1 MADTDLPKDAAK
13 ILQKAADQ
21 TRSTGKAYELT
32 ADEVKKLAKAFNSMQ
47 DAASSASDE
56 IRKSKKTVDDAIDSF
71 THFQEALIT
80 VGNAF
85 ENPKR
90 TLRGFADLGLSTG
103 NDLMKM
109 YSALG
114 GMVFSK
120 PIKDAT
126 KSVQD
131 LENQLKE
138 LQDLEAKA
146 NPVKALEESIEKEE
160 ELCKKTT
167 ACDKDK
173 LKSLQD
179 QLTKGKDQNKLGG
192 SLTDIEKNRLKTLR
206 DQKPELERGLDLAKG
221 HLGTLQGLIGGYQK
235 LLAIFGDAFDR
246 FVELD
251 KAAEDFRKETGLN
264 KTQMKDVETAARQV
278 NQELAGFGV
287 SIEES
292 YKAAQ
297 ALGEQF
303 GSIQNVSKE
312 QIKTVA
318 LLNTNLGVTQENAAG
333 FLQKMESIGGLTEQQ
348 ANGMAGLAASAA
360 TAAGVP
366 LNKVMHD
373 VANASDTTLA
383 MMKGNVRQMTLAAI
397 QAQRM
402 GVNLEKTASAARGL
416 LNFQESVDAEMEAS
430 VLLGKSLN
438 LNYARQLSFQGDIAG
453 AQKEVV
459 NQVRSMGE
467 FSKMNVFQ
475 QEALAKATGYSVA
488 DLSKMMKNEEKLSKL
503 KPDQVKAYEKATKAL
518 KEQTEETGLQ
528 MLQQAQM
535 QGTMSQL
542 SNTFKAFKQSA
553 ADALTPLVMIAT
565 KILVPVLKV
574 GLMLFNLILAPV
586 KLFANLLY
594 KLWEEWEL
602 GELLDYASGKLDVV
616 VQYIE
621 KFSQWTED
629 AEHKSGMLLTVFKG
643 IGAAIGAW
651 MVSMYLFPTAL
662 TGIRTALISLK
673 SLIGKVFT
681 LPSFDKFKLPS
692 FGAGEASKIGDIF
705 KKLKTVVADVFSSIL
720 NVVKNLG
727 KAIGGFVSDLAKGIG
742 SAISSIASGIGSA
755 ISSIASGIGSAMG
768 AIGKGVGAALQGIGQ
783 GLRVFADPTVAAG
796 LLVVTAAAIAFG
808 LGIAL
813 ALRIATPAI
822 KVLADM
828 LVKLAPF
835 LVAVFV
841 PAINAVK
848 EVILKLVDVMGGI
861 YMTVINA
868 VKEVVLKLVGV
879 FGGIF
884 MTAINAVK
892 DTFLGLVDVIGGVLI
907 KGLET
912 MRDMF
917 ASLPN
922 VVGAVAN
929 SLMTIASAAPGIGL
943 AAVAIGGLAVSLLAM
958 SAAMGGGVVGSVT
971 GIFTGNPVSKLYDL
985 SLALL
990 ALTLPADR
998 IRVLGE
1004 SISMIFSHFSEL
1016 DTYNSQL
1023 LIFSTI
1029 LKDIS
1034 KVNLDNLNGLNLLSL
1049 AENTIFGGMPDIN
1062 QVTTNEDTKPETTN
1076 DQPVTQEKI
1085 VSKLDE
1091 LISLM
1096 SNGGIGVYLDGRKV
1110 SEQLAIASS

>member
-21 TRSTGKAYELT
+21 TRNTGKAYELT
-32 ADEVKKLAKAFNSMQ
+32 ADQIKILVKAFNSMQ
-47 DAASSASDE
+47 DAASSVSNE

-71 THFQEALIT
+71 THFQEKLIE
-80 VGNAF
+80 VGTAF

-103 NDLMKM
+103 DDLMKM

-146 NPVKALEESIEKEE
+146 NPVKALEESIKKEE

-167 ACDKDK
+167 ACNKDRI
-173 LKSLQD
+173 KSLQD

-192 SLTDIEKNRLKTLR
+192 SLTDIEKDRLKTLR

-251 KAAEDFRKETGLN
+251 KAAEDFRNETGLN

-287 SIEES
+287 SIKDS

-318 LLNTNLGVTQENAAG
+318 LLNTNLGVTNENAAG

-366 LNKVMHD
+366 LDKVMHD

-535 QGTMSQL
+535 QGTMTQL
-542 SNTFKAFKQSA
+542 SNTFKSFKQSA

-565 KILVPVLKV
+565 KILVPVLKTALV
-574 GLMLFNLILAPV
+574 LFNAFLLPV
-586 KLFANLLY
+586 KLFGNLLY
-594 KLWEEWEL
+594 KLFEDWKL
-602 GELLDYASGKLDVV
+602 GELMDYVSGKLDVA

-643 IGAAIGAW
+643 IGAAVGAV

-662 TGIRTALISLK
+662 TGIRTALMGLK

-681 LPSFDKFKLPS
+681 LPSFGKFKLPS
-692 FGAGEASKIGDIF
+692 FGAGGAGGASKIGDIF
-705 KKLKTVVADVFSSIL
+705 KNLKTVVADVFSSIL
-720 NVVKNLG
+720 NIIKNLG
-727 KAIGGFVSDLAKGIG
+727 KAIGGFVSDLAK
-742 SAISSIASGIGSA
+742 GIGSA

-783 GLRVFADPTVAAG
+783 GLRVFADPTVAVG

-868 VKEVVLKLVGV
+868 VKEVVLKLAGV

-1004 SISMIFSHFSEL
+1004 SVSMIFSNFSEL

-1034 KVNLDNLNGLNLLSL
+1034 KINLDNLNGLNLLSL

>member
-1 MADTDLPKDAAK
+1 
-13 ILQKAADQ
+13 
-21 TRSTGKAYELT
+21 
-32 ADEVKKLAKAFNSMQ
+32 
-47 DAASSASDE
+47 
-56 IRKSKKTVDDAIDSF
+56 
-71 THFQEALIT
+71 
-80 VGNAF
+80 
-85 ENPKR
+85 
-90 TLRGFADLGLSTG
+90 LS
-103 NDLMKM
+103 
-109 YSALG
+109 
-114 GMVFSK
+114 
-120 PIKDAT
+120 
-126 KSVQD
+126 
-131 LENQLKE
+131 
-138 LQDLEAKA
+138 
-146 NPVKALEESIEKEE
+146 
-160 ELCKKTT
+160 
-167 ACDKDK
+167 
-173 LKSLQD
+173 
-179 QLTKGKDQNKLGG
+179 KGKDQNKLGG
-192 SLTDIEKNRLKTLR
+192 SLSDIEKDRLKTLR
-206 DQKPELERGLDLAKG
+206 EKKPQLEKELDLAKG
-221 HLGTLQGLIGGYQK
+221 HLATLEGLKGGYQK

-251 KAAEDFRKETGLN
+251 KAAENFRKETGLN

-287 SIEES
+287 SIEGAYS
-292 YKAAQ
+292 AAK

-318 LLNTNLGVTQENAAG
+318 LLNTNLGVTDDNAAG

-348 ANGMAGLAASAA
+348 ASGMAGLAANAA

-402 GVNLEKTASAARGL
+402 GVNLEKTANSARGL
-416 LNFQESVDAEMEAS
+416 LNFQESVDAEMEVS
-430 VLLGKSLN
+430 VLLGKNLN

-528 MLQQAQM
+528 MLQQAEM

-565 KILVPVLKV
+565 KILVPVLKLALV
-574 GLMLFNLILAPV
+574 GFNAILLPV
-586 KLFANLLY
+586 KLFGNLLY
-594 KLWEEWEL
+594 KLFDDWKL

-643 IGAAIGAW
+643 IGAAIGAV
-651 MVSMYLFPTAL
+651 MVSMYLFPKAL
-662 TGIRTALISLK
+662 TGIRTALMALK
-673 SLIGKVFT
+673 PLIGKVFT
-681 LPSFDKFKLPS
+681 LPSFGKFKLPS
-692 FGAGEASKIGDIF
+692 FGTGGVGGASKIGDIF
-705 KKLKTVVADVFSSIL
+705 KNLKTVVADVFSSIL
-720 NVVKNLG
+720 NVIKNLG
-727 KAIGGFVSDLAKGIG
+727 KAIGEFVSDLAK
-742 SAISSIASGIGSA
+742 GIGSA

-848 EVILKLVDVMGGI
+848 EIILKLVDVMGGI

-868 VKEVVLKLVGV
+868 AKEIILKLADV

-922 VVGAVAN
+922 VVGAVAT
-929 SLMTIASAAPGIGL
+929 SLMTIALAAPGIGL
-943 AAVAIGGLAVSLLAM
+943 AALAIGGLAVSLLAM

-1004 SISMIFSHFSEL
+1004 SVSMIFSNFSEL

-1034 KVNLDNLNGLNLLSL
+1034 KINLDNLNGLNLLSL

-1096 SNGGIGVYLDGRKV
+1096 SNGGIGVYLDGRKG

>member
-21 TRSTGKAYELT
+21 TRNTGKAYELT
-32 ADEVKKLAKAFNSMQ
+32 ADQIKILAKAFNKMQ
-47 DAASSASDE
+47 DAASSASNE

-103 NDLMKM
+103 KDLMEM

-146 NPVKALEESIEKEE
+146 NPVKALEESIKKEE

-173 LKSLQD
+173 IKSLQD
-179 QLTKGKDQNKLGG
+179 QLSKGKDQNKLGG
-192 SLTDIEKNRLKTLR
+192 SLSDIEKDRLKTLR
-206 DQKPELERGLDLAKG
+206 EQKPQLEKGLDLAKG
-221 HLGTLQGLIGGYQK
+221 HLETLQGLIGGYQK

-246 FVELD
+246 FVQLD

-287 SIEES
+287 SIDDA

-297 ALGEQF
+297 SLGEQF

-318 LLNTNLGVTQENAAG
+318 LLNKNLGVTDDNAAG

-348 ANGMAGLAASAA
+348 ASGMAGLAANAA

-366 LNKVMHD
+366 LNKVMQD

-503 KPDQVKAYEKATKAL
+503 KPDQVKAYEDATKAL

-565 KILVPVLKV
+565 KILVPILKIALV
-574 GLMLFNLILAPV
+574 AFNAILFPV
-586 KLFANLLY
+586 KLFTNLLY
-594 KLWEEWEL
+594 KLWEDWQL
-602 GELLDYASGKLDVV
+602 GKKMDYVSGVLDVA
-616 VQYIE
+616 VQHIE
-621 KFSQWTED
+621 KFCQWTED

-643 IGAAIGAW
+643 IGAAIGAV
-651 MVSMYLFPTAL
+651 MVSMYLFPKTL
-662 TGIRTALISLK
+662 TVIRTALMSLK

-681 LPSFDKFKLPS
+681 LPSFGKFKLPS
-692 FGAGEASKIGDIF
+692 FGAGGASKIGDIF
-705 KKLKTVVADVFSSIL
+705 KSLKTVVADVFSSIL
-720 NVVKNLG
+720 NVIKNLG
-727 KAIGGFVSDLAKGIG
+727 KAIGEFVSDLAK
-742 SAISSIASGIGSA
+742 GIGSA

-768 AIGKGVGAALQGIGQ
+768 AIGKGVGVALQGIGQ

-848 EVILKLVDVMGGI
+848 EVVLKLVEVMGGI

-868 VKEVVLKLVGV
+868 AKEVVLKLADV

-884 MTAINAVK
+884 MTVINAVK

-922 VVGAVAN
+922 VVGAVAT
-929 SLMTIASAAPGIGL
+929 SLMTIALAAPGIGL
-943 AAVAIGGLAVSLLAM
+943 AALAIGGLAASLLLM
-958 SAAMGGGVVGSVT
+958 SAAMGGGAVGAVT
-971 GIFTGNPVSKLYDL
+971 GLFTGNPISKLYDL
-985 SLALL
+985 SDALL

-1004 SISMIFSHFSEL
+1004 SVSMIFSNFSEL
-1016 DTYNSQL
+1016 DAYNSQL

-1034 KVNLDNLNGLNLLSL
+1034 KINLDNLNGLGLLSL
-1049 AENTIFGGMPDIN
+1049 AENTIFGGMPDVN
-1062 QVTTNEDTKPETTN
+1062 EVTTNKNTELETTN

>member
-1 MADTDLPKDAAK
+1 
-13 ILQKAADQ
+13 
-21 TRSTGKAYELT
+21 
-32 ADEVKKLAKAFNSMQ
+32 
-47 DAASSASDE
+47 
-56 IRKSKKTVDDAIDSF
+56 
-71 THFQEALIT
+71 
-80 VGNAF
+80 
-85 ENPKR
+85 
-90 TLRGFADLGLSTG
+90 
-103 NDLMKM
+103 
-109 YSALG
+109 
-114 GMVFSK
+114 
-120 PIKDAT
+120 
-126 KSVQD
+126 
-131 LENQLKE
+131 
-138 LQDLEAKA
+138 
-146 NPVKALEESIEKEE
+146 
-160 ELCKKTT
+160 
-167 ACDKDK
+167 
-173 LKSLQD
+173 
-179 QLTKGKDQNKLGG
+179 
-192 SLTDIEKNRLKTLR
+192 
-206 DQKPELERGLDLAKG
+206 
-221 HLGTLQGLIGGYQK
+221 
-235 LLAIFGDAFDR
+235 
-246 FVELD
+246 
-251 KAAEDFRKETGLN
+251 
-264 KTQMKDVETAARQV
+264 
-278 NQELAGFGV
+278 
-287 SIEES
+287 
-292 YKAAQ
+292 
-297 ALGEQF
+297 
-303 GSIQNVSKE
+303 
-312 QIKTVA
+312 
-318 LLNTNLGVTQENAAG
+318 
-333 FLQKMESIGGLTEQQ
+333 
-348 ANGMAGLAASAA
+348 
-360 TAAGVP
+360 
-366 LNKVMHD
+366 
-373 VANASDTTLA
+373 
-383 MMKGNVRQMTLAAI
+383 
-397 QAQRM
+397 
-402 GVNLEKTASAARGL
+402 
-416 LNFQESVDAEMEAS
+416 
-430 VLLGKSLN
+430 
-438 LNYARQLSFQGDIAG
+438 
-453 AQKEVV
+453 
-459 NQVRSMGE
+459 
-467 FSKMNVFQ
+467 
-475 QEALAKATGYSVA
+475 
-488 DLSKMMKNEEKLSKL
+488 
-503 KPDQVKAYEKATKAL
+503 
-518 KEQTEETGLQ
+518 
-528 MLQQAQM
+528 
-535 QGTMSQL
+535 
-542 SNTFKAFKQSA
+542 
-553 ADALTPLVMIAT
+553 
-565 KILVPVLKV
+565 
-574 GLMLFNLILAPV
+574 
-586 KLFANLLY
+586 
-594 KLWEEWEL
+594 
-602 GELLDYASGKLDVV
+602 
-616 VQYIE
+616 
-621 KFSQWTED
+621 
-629 AEHKSGMLLTVFKG
+629 
-643 IGAAIGAW
+643 
-651 MVSMYLFPTAL
+651 
-662 TGIRTALISLK
+662 
-673 SLIGKVFT
+673 
-681 LPSFDKFKLPS
+681 
-692 FGAGEASKIGDIF
+692 
-705 KKLKTVVADVFSSIL
+705 
-720 NVVKNLG
+720 
-727 KAIGGFVSDLAKGIG
+727 
-742 SAISSIASGIGSA
+742 
-755 ISSIASGIGSAMG
+755 MG